1 MKNETENKMTNNK
14 ICPNCNQEMK
24 TDFISIEKDKF
35 RIYKWNKRVK
45 DFPMPKGYE
54 LAEERDFVDLY
65 DNDKIELEKY
75 PVIYFTKNRSK
86 KNIKNGWGLSWLCLG
101 GILGLVSGSGS
112 LAGSGDGGRVVLV
125 RNQTRLVRK

>member
-1 MKNETENKMTNNK
+1 MKNKTENKMTNNK
-14 ICPNCNQEMK
+14 ICPNCNQEIR

-35 RIYKWNKRVK
+35 RIYKWDKPVK
-45 DFPMPKGYE
+45 DFHMPKGFQ
-54 LAEERDFVDLY
+54 LIEERDFIDLY

-86 KNIKNGWGLSWLCLG
+86 KNIKNGWGLSRLFLDRN
-101 GILGLVSGSGS
+101 LYLNSP
-112 LAGSGDGGRVVLV
+112 SGDLAVSVDDVRVVLV

>member
-1 MKNETENKMTNNK
+1 MKNEIENKMTNNK
-14 ICPNCNQEMK
+14 ICPNCNQEIR

-35 RIYKWNKRVK
+35 RIYKWDKPIK

-65 DNDKIELEKY
+65 DNDKVELEQY

-86 KNIKNGWGLSWLCLG
+86 KNIKNGWGLSRLYLDRD
-101 GILGLVSGSGS
+101 LGLGSPSGFLADSDGS
-112 LAGSGDGGRVVLV
+112 GRVVLV

>member
-1 MKNETENKMTNNK
+1 MTTSTK
-14 ICPNCNQEMK
+14 ICPHCNQEIR

-86 KNIKNGWGLSWLCLG
+86 KNIENGLGLSRLYLNRN
-101 GILGLVSGSGS
+101 LNPNSSSDS
-112 LAGSGDGGRVVLV
+112 LAYSNDDGRVVLV
-125 RNQTRLVRK
+125 RK